1 MTALLGFA
9 GWSGSGKTTLIEKLI
24 PVLMAKGLRISVIKH
39 DVHGL
44 SEDDTGKDSQRF
56 IAAGAQQCILC
67 GPERPP
73 ETLVEAL
80 KLVKKADLVI
90 VEGFKRAPISRI
102 GVARSANGK
111 GFTDD
116 PECFAATVCDAE
128 CPERAPGY
136 IIRQAGEN
144 GTCAVD
150 VPGFDINDTER
161 IADFIMKN
169 MDDFSHFDENG
180 NVWMVNVGDKPVTK
194 RTAKAAASVLVN
206 RSTFDLIKSG
216 GMKKGNV
223 LAAARI
229 AGIMGSK
236 RTSDLIPLCHPIV
249 TDGTEL
255 SLILNEE
262 RCSVD
267 ITSEVRCSGRTGVE
281 MEALTAVS
289 VAALTVYDMCKA
301 VQRDIRITDIRLTEK
316 EGGTGGTY
324 RE

>member
-24 PVLMAKGLRISVIKH
+24 PILSGNGLRVSVIKH

-67 GPERPP
+67 SPERDPH
-73 ETLVEAL
+73 TLEDAL
-80 KLVKKADLVI
+80 KIVNKTDLVI
-90 VEGFKRAPISRI
+90 VEGFKRASISRI

-111 GFTDD
+111 GLTDD
-116 PECFAATVCDAE
+116 PKCFAALACDIDIADADT
-128 CPERAPGY
+128 PR
-136 IIRQAGEN
+136 
-144 GTCAVD
+144 
-150 VPGFDINDTER
+150 FDINDSER
-161 IADFIMKN
+161 IAEFIMKN
-169 MDDFSHFDENG
+169 MDDFTHFDENG
-180 NVWMVNVGDKPVTK
+180 NIWMVNISDKPVTK

-206 RSTFDLIKSG
+206 DHTFELIRSG
-216 GMKKGNV
+216 GMKKGDV

-229 AGIMGSK
+229 AGIMGAK
-236 RTSDLIPLCHPIV
+236 KTSDLIPLCHPIP
-249 TDGTEL
+249 TDSIEL
-255 SLILNEE
+255 SLKLDEE
-262 RCSVD
+262 HHSVE
-267 ITSEVRCSGRTGVE
+267 ITSQVSCSGRTGVE

-316 EGGTGGTY
+316 EGGASGTY